1 MWLKE
6 LYLNGKEVQKGGDI
20 CITMADSPDGSDGKE
35 SAYNAGD
42 FWIGK
47 IPWRREWQPIPVF
60 LPGESHGQRSLVGYS
75 PWGRKVSDASEQLT
89 TPGWFILLHS
99 RNHHNIVKQ
108 LYSNKN
114 EFKKKRKEDLN
125 IGSRKREREKK
136 IILLFFPGQNSSP
149 CSWWR
154 GCITSASKWCF

>member
-47 IPWRREWQPIPVF
+47 IPWRRE
-60 LPGESHGQRSLVGYS
+60 
-75 PWGRKVSDASEQLT
+75 
-89 TPGWFILLHS
+89 
-99 RNHHNIVKQ
+99 
-108 LYSNKN
+108 
-114 EFKKKRKEDLN
+114 
-125 IGSRKREREKK
+125 
-136 IILLFFPGQNSSP
+136 
-149 CSWWR
+149 
-154 GCITSASKWCF
+154 